1 MKFCA
6 SRNLNSLTRIPWS
19 SHGVER
25 NKQGCCDISVGKFVQ
40 RCEIAPRRFQ
50 VKSIID
56 KVSAVA
62 TQVDYMATRRQ
73 WGHTHIK
80 VLTHGKLTQGGKIN
94 RKLEIQQGHKHR
106 SIKTSFSGI
115 HGDRVFLVLVAHSR
129 ICLMTRSGFLGGKK
143 CQINIK
149 AGERKYNS
157 TKLSVLSCMTRRS
170 SKEPDPNTQI

>member
-1 MKFCA
+1 MKFCT
-6 SRNLNSLTRIPWS
+6 SQNLNSLTHIPWS
-19 SHGVER
+19 SHGVEK
-25 NKQGCCDISVGKFVQ
+25 NKHCCCDISVGKFVR

-115 HGDRVFLVLVAHSR
+115 HPDWVFLVLVAH
-129 ICLMTRSGFLGGKK
+129 TRTSLILGSGISWRENITIPQH
-143 CQINIK
+143 CQCCH
-149 AGERKYNS
+149 AWQGEA
-157 TKLSVLSCMTRRS
+157 RRN
-170 SKEPDPNTQI
+170 PTQIHKYKC

>member
-1 MKFCA
+1 MVWYGIGGMVIHIHICSSTASRATVRYFAPYNNSSRFINPSDLLSFLQRNFRKADGWNFCA
-6 SRNLNSLTRIPWS
+6 SQNLNSLTQIPWS
-19 SHGVER
+19 WHGVEK

-106 SIKTSFSGI
+106 SITTA
-115 HGDRVFLVLVAHSR
+115 D
-129 ICLMTRSGFLGGKK
+129 
-143 CQINIK
+143 
-149 AGERKYNS
+149 
-157 TKLSVLSCMTRRS
+157 
-170 SKEPDPNTQI
+170 